1 MQNQMSS
8 AQLRPINNQ
17 AVVWSLNSHGL
28 TAHFSTPAIV
38 PARTP
43 TFPRGRTVAGLAEWQ
58 KNKIVRYI
66 DDNIESCIRVQELGA
81 QVRLSASRFSKG
93 FKVSFGKSPY
103 DYVLARR
110 IEAAKFLITSTD
122 EPLSQIAQ
130 ACGLSDQS
138 HLSKVFKRLVGLTP
152 LNWRRRHASGSAL
165 ATVPQSWSRLAQSS
179 ESAMAV

>member
-1 MQNQMSS
+1 MQNQVSS
-8 AQLRPINNQ
+8 AQLRPANNQ
-17 AVVWSLNSHGL
+17 AVVWSLNTHGL
-28 TAHFSTPAIV
+28 TAHFPTPVSA
-38 PARTP
+38 PTKTP

-66 DDNIESCIRVQELGA
+66 DDNVESCIRVQELGA
-81 QVRLSASRFSKG
+81 QVRLSVSRFSKG

-130 ACGLSDQS
+130 ACGLSDQA
-138 HLSKVFKRLVGLTP
+138 HLSKVFKRLVGVTP
-152 LNWRRRHASGSAL
+152 LNWRRRHANGSTITTASH
-165 ATVPQSWSRLAQSS
+165 SWSRLAQSS
-179 ESAMAV
+179 ERAIAV

>member
-17 AVVWSLNSHGL
+17 AVVWNLNSHGL
-28 TAHFSTPAIV
+28 TAHFPTPAIV
-38 PARTP
+38 PAKAP

-66 DDNIESCIRVQELGA
+66 DDNIESCIRVQELGV

-130 ACGLSDQS
+130 ACGLSDQA
-138 HLSKVFKRLVGLTP
+138 HLSKVFKRLAGVTP
-152 LNWRRRHASGSAL
+152 LNWRRRHAGGSAV
-165 ATVPQSWSRLAQSS
+165 ATVPHSWSRLAQSS
-179 ESAMAV
+179 ESAMAL